1 MRNADGVSE
10 AQIKIA
16 DSIAEEDREI
26 LRRLATGIRE
36 MTAGERQASVDRE
49 KVNNLDKKI

>member
-1 MRNADGVSE
+1 MRNVDGVAE
-10 AQIKIA
+10 ALKIA
-16 DSIAEEDREI
+16 DSIAEEDYEM